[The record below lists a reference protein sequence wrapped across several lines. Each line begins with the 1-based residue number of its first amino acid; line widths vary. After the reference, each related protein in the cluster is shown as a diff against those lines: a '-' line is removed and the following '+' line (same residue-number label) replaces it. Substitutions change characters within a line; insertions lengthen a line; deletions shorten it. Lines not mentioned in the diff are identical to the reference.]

1 MQRKSELYS
10 FQLLLRATAKG
21 CEDNRED
28 NLISKTT
35 TTFSNLN
42 SMRNYNFFFFF
53 MFFWGVFYV
62 FYVFYEKN
70 NDEKLGEQTAGNP
83 IPKPKTGGLH

>member
-42 SMRNYNFFFFF
+42 SMRNYNFFFFYV
-53 MFFWGVFYV
+53 FWGV

-70 NDEKLGEQTAGNP
+70 NYEKLGEQTAGNP
-83 IPKPKTGGLH
+83 IPKPKTGELH